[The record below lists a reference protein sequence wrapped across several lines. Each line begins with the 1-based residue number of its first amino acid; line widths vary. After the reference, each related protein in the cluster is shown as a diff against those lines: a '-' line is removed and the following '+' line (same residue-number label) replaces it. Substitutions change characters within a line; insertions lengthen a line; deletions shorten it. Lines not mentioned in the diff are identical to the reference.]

1 MAEDRVVTLRFQEGK
16 AVDREL
22 DLLLYKISSRSD
34 VTESKSG
41 IVNTKMGRKLK
52 LYS

>member
-1 MAEDRVVTLRFQEGK
+1 MAEDRVITLRFQEGK

-22 DLLLYKISSRSD
+22 DLHLLYKISSRTD

-41 IVNTKMGRKLK
+41 IVNTKMAEN
-52 LYS
+52 